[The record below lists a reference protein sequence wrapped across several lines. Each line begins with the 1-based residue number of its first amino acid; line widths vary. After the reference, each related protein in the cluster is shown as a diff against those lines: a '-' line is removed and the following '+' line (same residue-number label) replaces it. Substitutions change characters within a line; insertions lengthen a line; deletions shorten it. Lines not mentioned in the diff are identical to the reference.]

1 MPVYPSE
8 NDQNG
13 ESNNQGLSDKNQDL
27 LTTACSQLQEGI
39 QQHKEGKLQFAIV
52 SLTESWKKFQLL
64 GDLSKQIKALR
75 YLTLVAYNHGEY
87 QFVIKYGHKCLSL
100 EPELKIQEQILSYM
114 GNAYRHLGNYESAIQ
129 FLDKEVRKLW
139 DLSNKRNKVNIQK
152 LSDQAI
158 KIEEILQKLQTDV
171 DSNQTNLL
179 KMRNSIETN
188 MKNIENLGS
197 SEEDLN
203 SIRMNISSIDTQLML
218 LDDTVQALN
227 NYKNQLNQTILE
239 IQTQISSSEDLFS
252 TEENEN

>member
-1 MPVYPSE
+1 MKVERKFPEYLKRANSGGLLVGFIYVLVFMSILFLWIWQTFETE
-8 NDQNG
+8 NDK
-13 ESNNQGLSDKNQDL
+13 SL
-27 LTTACSQLQEGI
+27 LNTIDERLNLIE
-39 QQHKEGKLQFAIV
+39 
-52 SLTESWKKFQLL
+52 
-64 GDLSKQIKALR
+64 
-75 YLTLVAYNHGEY
+75 
-87 QFVIKYGHKCLSL
+87 
-100 EPELKIQEQILSYM
+100 EQINIVDETNNDTITDIS
-114 GNAYRHLGNYESAIQ
+114 SSIQ

-171 DSNQTNLL
+171 DNNQTNLL

-188 MKNIENLGS
+188 MQNIENLGL

-239 IQTQISSSEDLFS
+239 IQTQISSSEDLNS
-252 TEENEN
+252 TQVNEN

>member
-1 MPVYPSE
+1 MKVERKFPEYLKRANSGGLLVGFIYVLVFMSILFLWIWQTFETE
-8 NDQNG
+8 NDK
-13 ESNNQGLSDKNQDL
+13 SL
-27 LTTACSQLQEGI
+27 LNTIDERLNLIE
-39 QQHKEGKLQFAIV
+39 
-52 SLTESWKKFQLL
+52 
-64 GDLSKQIKALR
+64 
-75 YLTLVAYNHGEY
+75 
-87 QFVIKYGHKCLSL
+87 
-100 EPELKIQEQILSYM
+100 EQINIVDETNNDTITDIS
-114 GNAYRHLGNYESAIQ
+114 SSIQ

-188 MKNIENLGS
+188 MQNIENLGLS
-197 SEEDLN
+197 DEDLN
-203 SIRMNISSIDTQLML
+203 SIRMHISSIDTQLML

>member
-1 MPVYPSE
+1 MKVERKFPEYLKRANNGGLLVGFIYVLVFMSILFLWIWQTFETE
-8 NDQNG
+8 NDK
-13 ESNNQGLSDKNQDL
+13 SL
-27 LTTACSQLQEGI
+27 LNTIDERLNLIE
-39 QQHKEGKLQFAIV
+39 
-52 SLTESWKKFQLL
+52 
-64 GDLSKQIKALR
+64 
-75 YLTLVAYNHGEY
+75 
-87 QFVIKYGHKCLSL
+87 
-100 EPELKIQEQILSYM
+100 EQINIVDETNNDTITDIS
-114 GNAYRHLGNYESAIQ
+114 SSIQ

-171 DSNQTNLL
+171 DNNQTNLL

-188 MKNIENLGS
+188 MQNIENLGL

-239 IQTQISSSEDLFS
+239 IQT
-252 TEENEN
+252 

>member
-1 MPVYPSE
+1 MKVERKFPEYLKRANNGGLLVGFIYVLVFMSILFLWIWQTFETE
-8 NDQNG
+8 NDK
-13 ESNNQGLSDKNQDL
+13 SL
-27 LTTACSQLQEGI
+27 LNTIDERLNLIE
-39 QQHKEGKLQFAIV
+39 
-52 SLTESWKKFQLL
+52 
-64 GDLSKQIKALR
+64 
-75 YLTLVAYNHGEY
+75 
-87 QFVIKYGHKCLSL
+87 
-100 EPELKIQEQILSYM
+100 EQINIVDETNNDTITDIS
-114 GNAYRHLGNYESAIQ
+114 SSIQ

-152 LSDQAI
+152 LSDQAT

-171 DSNQTNLL
+171 DNNQTNLL

-188 MKNIENLGS
+188 MKNIENLGL

-239 IQTQISSSEDLFS
+239 IQTQISSSEDLNS
-252 TEENEN
+252 AQANEN

>member
-1 MPVYPSE
+1 MKVERKFPEYLKRANSGGLLVGFIYVLVFMSILFLWIWQTFETE
-8 NDQNG
+8 NDK
-13 ESNNQGLSDKNQDL
+13 SL
-27 LTTACSQLQEGI
+27 LNTIDERLNLIE
-39 QQHKEGKLQFAIV
+39 
-52 SLTESWKKFQLL
+52 
-64 GDLSKQIKALR
+64 
-75 YLTLVAYNHGEY
+75 
-87 QFVIKYGHKCLSL
+87 
-100 EPELKIQEQILSYM
+100 EQINIVDETNNDTITDIS
-114 GNAYRHLGNYESAIQ
+114 SSIQ

-188 MKNIENLGS
+188 MQNIENLGL

-239 IQTQISSSEDLFS
+239 IQTQISSSEDLNS
-252 TEENEN
+252 AQANEN

>member
-1 MPVYPSE
+1 MKVERKFPEYLKRANSGGLLVGFIYVLVFMSILFLWIWQTFETE
-8 NDQNG
+8 NDK
-13 ESNNQGLSDKNQDL
+13 SL
-27 LTTACSQLQEGI
+27 LNTIDERLNLIE
-39 QQHKEGKLQFAIV
+39 
-52 SLTESWKKFQLL
+52 
-64 GDLSKQIKALR
+64 
-75 YLTLVAYNHGEY
+75 
-87 QFVIKYGHKCLSL
+87 
-100 EPELKIQEQILSYM
+100 EQINIVDETNNDTITDIS
-114 GNAYRHLGNYESAIQ
+114 SSIQ

-188 MKNIENLGS
+188 MKNIENLGL

-239 IQTQISSSEDLFS
+239 IQTQISSPEDLFS